1 MAVQQSQV
9 LPAPFVEEAGKDYL
23 SQLKGLTSIQLD
35 PTGAQ
40 GWAPQVAGQ
49 DQLQTTAATL
59 AGDTGATGLGGY
71 QQYLTAAQNLTGP
84 NAYKDYMTPYQT
96 DVIDATMTE
105 YDKQTKI
112 QEQGLRD
119 QQAKLGVMGAGR
131 AGIQLGEYGSQRG
144 LDRAALQAR
153 MLQDAFGQAQGL
165 AQADFGQQMNL
176 AQLQPQLAAG
186 RINTMGQVGARQQAQ
201 SQALLDAT
209 REQNRMAA
217 MEPYERI
224 GTYGAGVGS
233 MVSGYP
239 GRSQFTAT
247 PNPTPL
253 QTALGIGTFL
263 GGAYLGRQQ

>member
-23 SQLKGLTSIQLD
+23 SQLKGLTSVQLD
-35 PTGAQ
+35 TSRF
-40 GWAPQVAGQ
+40 APQVAGQ
-49 DQLQTTAATL
+49 DPLQTQAVTL

-105 YDKQTKI
+105 YDKQTQI

-165 AQADFGQQMNL
+165 AQQNFGQQMNL
-176 AQLQPQLAAG
+176 AQLQPSLAAG

-263 GGAYLGRQQ
+263 GGAYLGRPGQQ

>member
-9 LPAPFVEEAGKDYL
+9 LPAPFIEEAGKDYL
-23 SQLKGLTSIQLD
+23 SQLKGLTSVALD
-35 PTGAQ
+35 TSKFSPT
-40 GWAPQVAGQ
+40 VASQ
-49 DQLQTTAATL
+49 DPLQTQAATL
-59 AGDTGATGLGGY
+59 AADTGATGLGGY

-84 NAYKDYMTPYQT
+84 QAYKPYMTPYQT
-96 DVIDATMTE
+96 DVIDATLTE
-105 YDKQTKI
+105 YDKQTQL

-119 QQAKLGVMGAGR
+119 QQAKLGVLGAGR
-131 AGIQLGEYGSQRG
+131 AGVQLGEYGSQRG

-153 MLQDAFGQAQGL
+153 MLQDAFTQAQGL
-165 AQADFGQQMNL
+165 AQADYGQQMNL

-186 RINTMGQVGARQQAQ
+186 RINTLGQVGARQQAQ
-201 SQALLDAT
+201 EQATLDAT

-224 GTYGAGVGS
+224 GTYGSGVGS
-233 MVSGYP
+233 MISGYP

-263 GGAYLGRQQ
+263 GGAFLGRPRS

>member
-9 LPAPFVEEAGKDYL
+9 LPAPFIEEAGKDYL
-23 SQLKGLTSIQLD
+23 KQLKGLTSIQLD
-35 PTGAQ
+35 TSKYAPT
-40 GWAPQVAGQ
+40 VAGQ
-49 DQLQTTAATL
+49 DPLQTQAAQL

-71 QQYLTAAQNLTGP
+71 QQYLTAAQALTGP
-84 NAYKDYMTPYQT
+84 QAYKPYMTPYQT
-96 DVIDATMTE
+96 DVIDATLTE
-105 YDKQTKI
+105 YDKQTQI
-112 QEQGLRD
+112 QEQALRD

-131 AGIQLGEYGSQRG
+131 AGVQLGEYGSQRG

-186 RINTMGQVGARQQAQ
+186 RIGTMGQVGARQQAQ
-201 SQALLDAT
+201 AQALLDAT

-217 MEPYERI
+217 MEPYERLQ
-224 GTYGAGVGS
+224 TYGSGVGS

-239 GRSQFTAT
+239 GKSQFTAT

-263 GGAYLGRQQ
+263 GGAWLGGKG

>member
-9 LPAPFVEEAGKDYL
+9 LPAPFIEEAGKDYL
-23 SQLKGLTSIQLD
+23 SQLKGLTSVQLD
-35 PTGAQ
+35 TSRFAPT
-40 GWAPQVAGQ
+40 VAGQ
-49 DQLQTTAATL
+49 DPLQTQAAAL

-84 NAYKDYMTPYQT
+84 QAYKPYMTPYQT
-96 DVIDATMTE
+96 DVIDATLTE
-105 YDKQTKI
+105 YDKQTQI

-201 SQALLDAT
+201 SQASLDAT

-217 MEPYERI
+217 MEPYERL

-263 GGAYLGRQQ
+263 GGAYLGRPQG

>member
-23 SQLKGLTSIQLD
+23 KQLKGLTSIQLD
-35 PTGAQ
+35 TSKFAPT
-40 GWAPQVAGQ
+40 VAGQ
-49 DQLQTTAATL
+49 DALQTQAATL
-59 AGDTGATGLGGY
+59 AGDTSATGLGGY
-71 QQYLTAAQNLTGP
+71 QQYLTAAQALTGP
-84 NAYKDYMTPYQT
+84 NAYKSYMTPYQT
-96 DVIDATMTE
+96 DVIDATLTE
-105 YDKQTKI
+105 YDKQTQI

-131 AGIQLGEYGSQRG
+131 AGVQLGEYGSQRG

-186 RINTMGQVGARQQAQ
+186 RIGTLGQVGARQQAQ
-201 SQALLDAT
+201 EQALLDAT

-217 MEPYERI
+217 MEPYERL
-224 GTYGAGVGS
+224 GTYGSGVGS
-233 MVSGYP
+233 MISGYP

-263 GGAYLGRQQ
+263 GGAYLGRPQG